1 MTRGII
7 VDSTACLT
15 QQDFEELSAHC
26 VVRTVDLTVRVGEED
41 RPDSDWTPQEVC
53 DGLRNGQRVSTSMPE
68 PHAFTQALQ
77 ELESAGVDD
86 VLILTL
92 SGALSGTAESA
103 RAAAASNPIPAEVVD
118 SLTLSAG
125 LLGAVRVAAHTS
137 GVELGAAAKEV
148 AQWCER
154 STRVAFIPESLDWL
168 HAGGR
173 IGAASALI
181 GKTLS
186 IVPVLGLSDGHVVAR
201 TKVRTRSKAVAKL
214 AGFVRESCELLGG
227 HGPVDI
233 VVVHSEQDIDSANVA
248 ARELVDAVAEVVD
261 SLGAKVQVR
270 VETRVASTVVTGHV
284 GPGTVGVFVQSR
296 PGG

>member
-7 VDSTACLT
+7 VDSTARLT
-15 QQDFEELSAHC
+15 RQDIEELSAQC

-53 DGLRNGQRVSTSMPE
+53 DGLRSGQRVSTSMPE
-68 PHAFTQALQ
+68 PHAFTQALE
-77 ELESAGVDD
+77 ELKSAGVDD

-103 RAAAASNPIPAEVVD
+103 RTAAVSSPIPAEVVD

-137 GVELGAAAKEV
+137 GVELGVAAKEV
-148 AQWCER
+148 AQWCKS

-201 TKVRTRSKAVAKL
+201 TKVRTRGKAVAKL
-214 AGFVRESCELLGG
+214 ADFVKDSCELLGG
-227 HGPVDI
+227 QGPVDI

-248 ARELVDAVAEVVD
+248 ARDLVDAVAEVVD
-261 SLGAKVQVR
+261 SLGAKVQAR

-284 GPGTVGVFVQSR
+284 GPGTVGIFVQSR